1 MWAAPSVMLQ
11 SCESLIP
18 CRTPVVNVPEPRPCP
33 SVSCLEECVER

>member
-18 CRTPVVNVPEPRPCP
+18 CRTPVVTPNPVRAL
-33 SVSCLEECVER
+33 SCLEECAMC